1 MNKKMRKECAS
12 DMVGRLHKHTCT
24 MQTTRKAERKDA
36 QMEFTNN
43 EGQQCRENSIIIII
57 IKQRNIEANT
67 DRLQRTEAM
76 MLQALMM
83 PPHGLC
89 MSKNEP

>member
-1 MNKKMRKECAS
+1 
-12 DMVGRLHKHTCT
+12 
-24 MQTTRKAERKDA
+24 
-36 QMEFTNN
+36 MEFANN
-43 EGQQCRENSIIIII
+43 EGQQCREYLIIIII
-57 IKQRNIEANT
+57 IKQMNIEANM

-83 PPHGLC
+83 PAHGLC